1 MSIPLAKL
9 IWYTLIEF
17 FAINFATRYNRRML
31 KARIFLVLGVWVAIL
46 PYLGFPSSLKNILF
60 SITGLVFIYLSFVV
74 YKDSKNLDKKKK
86 TFDNFSENIDFIKK
100 EIASE

>member
-1 MSIPLAKL
+1 
-9 IWYTLIEF
+9 
-17 FAINFATRYNRRML
+17 ML

-46 PYLGFPSSLKNILF
+46 PYLGFPSTFKSVLF

-74 YKDSKNLDKKKK
+74 YKDSKNLNKKKK

-100 EIASE
+100 EITGE